1 MPYIYKTGKEYGVAD
16 ITITGKNCVE
26 MTQARYDALTLAEKN
41 NGTIYFITDSI
52 PDTII
57 VNDPAPIGSIQAYGG
72 SSAPSGW
79 LLCDGSAVSR
89 SLYSELF
96 TVIGTL
102 FGSGDGI
109 TTFNLPDLQGRVITG
124 AGTIDSITYSLGD
137 EVDAGLPNIEGQ
149 ALLQPSA
156 AGNNTVVSAS
166 GAIRTAGETIFSD
179 GVSGALEISGSGI
192 TNAYRSPINFS
203 ASNSNSIY
211 GNSTTVQP
219 NTVVTNYIIK
229 AQDQSF
235 SDTSLLSM
243 VNYFYPVGSYYETSD
258 TTFDPNIA
266 FGGTWVLE
274 TEGQVH
280 VSAGQNY
287 IAGDTGGEATHT
299 LIVNEMPSHTHTM
312 LYAGGSAVNWGYNY
326 ASSGGTRSAQTEA
339 SGGVG
344 PTGGGQAHNNMQP
357 YIVVNRWH
365 RTA

>member
-1 MPYIYKTGKEYGVAD
+1 
-16 ITITGKNCVE
+16 
-26 MTQARYDALTLAEKN
+26 
-41 NGTIYFITDSI
+41 
-52 PDTII
+52 
-57 VNDPAPIGSIQAYGG
+57 
-72 SSAPSGW
+72 
-79 LLCDGSAVSR
+79 
-89 SLYSELF
+89 
-96 TVIGTL
+96 
-102 FGSGDGI
+102 
-109 TTFNLPDLQGRVITG
+109 
-124 AGTIDSITYSLGD
+124 
-137 EVDAGLPNIEGQ
+137 
-149 ALLQPSA
+149 
-156 AGNNTVVSAS
+156 
-166 GAIRTAGETIFSD
+166 
-179 GVSGALEISGSGI
+179 
-192 TNAYRSPINFS
+192 
-203 ASNSNSIY
+203 
-211 GNSTTVQP
+211 
-219 NTVVTNYIIK
+219 
-229 AQDQSF
+229 
-235 SDTSLLSM
+235 M

>member
-137 EVDAGLPNIEGQ
+137 EVDAGLPNIEGSYD
-149 ALLQPSA
+149 ANADLGYLSA
-156 AGNNTVVSAS
+156 TNFVGS
-166 GAIRTAGETIFSD
+166 GAIAN
-179 GVSGALEISGSGI
+179 ISYTGTYPSPGSSTDTHSRGF
-192 TNAYRSPINFS
+192 TFDASRSS
-203 ASNSNSIY
+203 SIY

-219 NTVVTNYIIK
+219 NTTVTNYIIK
-229 AQDQSF
+229 AKDQSF

-258 TTFDPNIA
+258 TTFDPNTA

-280 VSAGQNY
+280 ISAGQNY
-287 IAGDTGGEATHT
+287 IVGDTGGEATHT
-299 LIVNEMPSHTHTM
+299 LTVDEMPSHKHRLSYRTGVVAQGTADM
-312 LYAGGSAVNWGYNY
+312 YYFDVGTAGTWHNNSP
-326 ASSGGTRSAQTEA
+326 SMEA
-339 SGGVG
+339 SGG
-344 PTGGGQAHNNMQP
+344 GQEHNNMQP